1 MIIDITSLIV
11 YRQYSLDTIREWLD
25 DHVGAYL
32 GPGNYMRIDETVP
45 ARISV
50 LYIGEGWQIEAR
62 EIVDGYGKTIYYQID
77 IDNEKMAT
85 FFILKFL

>member
-1 MIIDITSLIV
+1 MLWSAWAAVPEPSVL
-11 YRQYSLDTIREWLD
+11 
-25 DHVGAYL
+25 
-32 GPGNYMRIDETVP
+32 PMRIDETVP

-50 LYIGEGWQIEAR
+50 LYIGEGWQIEAY

>member
-1 MIIDITSLIV
+1 MIINITSLII
-11 YRQYSLDTIREWLD
+11 YQKYSLDTIREWLD

-32 GPGNYMRIDETVP
+32 GTGNHMRIDETVP

-50 LYIGEGWQIEAR
+50 LYIGEGWQIEAY
-62 EIVDGYGKTIYYQID
+62 EIVDGYGKTIHYQID

>member
-11 YRQYSLDTIREWLD
+11 YRQYNLDTIREWLD

-32 GPGNYMRIDETVP
+32 GTGNHMRIDETVP

-50 LYIGEGWQIEAR
+50 LYIGEGWQIEAK